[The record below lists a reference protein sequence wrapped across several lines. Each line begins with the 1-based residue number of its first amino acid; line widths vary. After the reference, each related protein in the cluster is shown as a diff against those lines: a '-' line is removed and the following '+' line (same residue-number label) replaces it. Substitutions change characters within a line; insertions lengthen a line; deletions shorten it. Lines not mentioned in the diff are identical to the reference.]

1 MARCPKLDYQSNN
14 WIGTSSDK
22 YICKACG
29 KYMDYDDAHVK
40 YVCKSENGEEY
51 KKCPIYQKAR

>member
-40 YVCKSENGEEY
+40 YVCKSENGHNH
-51 KKCPIYQKAR
+51 